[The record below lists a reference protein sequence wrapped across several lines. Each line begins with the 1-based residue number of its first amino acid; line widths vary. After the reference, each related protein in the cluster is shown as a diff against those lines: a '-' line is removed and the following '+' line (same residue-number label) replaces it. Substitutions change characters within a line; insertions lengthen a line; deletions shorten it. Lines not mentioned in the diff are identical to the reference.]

1 MIRLR
6 ALLSASS
13 LILLILTSAGCS
25 TITSAYDST
34 VDTVSGWFGKGEKK
48 AD

>member
-1 MIRLR
+1 MIRLKSV
-6 ALLSASS
+6 LSAS
-13 LILLILTSAGCS
+13 LLAALILTTAGCA

-34 VDTVSGWFGKGEKK
+34 VDTVSGWFGKGEKQ